1 MQKKELEKR
10 LEDWLAVREAEGLKP
25 TTLTNYRTF
34 ISIFLSWLGEDKAL
48 TPVSFADFFRQYR
61 VDHAVA
67 SQQAVYVALKI
78 FLSDIGEEKRM
89 GSMGRP
95 RGETPAKSVYTDEQ
109 LRVLFKR
116 LRTNRTATGLRDHAL
131 ISILRYTGIRAGE
144 VCGLQLGD
152 LDTQAE
158 TLAVTGGKTR
168 YARRTIPLVEPCHK
182 VLSAYLSR
190 GRPKLLNG
198 EACNH
203 LFLGVGGQPMNRN
216 SLALMLG
223 RKDVG
228 FKVGAHRFRH
238 SYITQ
243 LAVIGINPALIGQ
256 LAGWSPR
263 TLSAMLANYTHP
275 SGEDLKEAQEKAF
288 THSLP

>member
-1 MQKKELEKR
+1 MKQKELTVA
-10 LEDWLAVREAEGLKP
+10 LDAYLNVRQAEGLKP
-25 TTLTNYRTF
+25 TTLVNYRTF
-34 ISIFLSWLGEDKAL
+34 VSIFLSWLGDSREL
-48 TPVSFADFFRQYR
+48 SPSSFADFFRQYR
-61 VDHAVA
+61 QNHAVA

-78 FLSDIGEEKRM
+78 FLTGIGEEEKM
-89 GSMGRP
+89 GGMGRP
-95 RGETPAKSVYTDEQ
+95 RGETPPKNTYSQQQ
-109 LRVLFKR
+109 LTTLFKL
-116 LRTNRTATGLRDHAL
+116 LRRNRTVTGLRDHAL

-144 VCGLQLGD
+144 VCGLKVDD
-152 LDTQAE
+152 LDTQGE

-168 YARRTIPLVEPCHK
+168 YARRTIPLIQPCHK
-182 VLSAYLSR
+182 ILSAYLSR

-198 EACNH
+198 EACDH
-203 LFLGVGGQPMNRN
+203 LFLGVGGKPMNRN

-223 RKDVG
+223 RKDVE

-238 SYITQ
+238 TYITQ
-243 LAVIGINPALIGQ
+243 HSVSGTNPALIGQ

>member
-25 TTLTNYRTF
+25 TTLQNYRTF
-34 ISIFLSWLGEDKAL
+34 VSIFLSWLDETEL
-48 TPVSFADFFRQYR
+48 SPSSFADFFRQYR
-61 VDHAVA
+61 QNHAVA

-78 FLSDIGEEKRM
+78 FLSGIGEEKRM

-109 LRVLFKR
+109 LHILFKR
-116 LRTNRTATGLRDHAL
+116 LRTNKSPIGRRDLAL
-131 ISILRYTGIRAGE
+131 ASVLRYTGIRAGE
-144 VCGLQLGD
+144 VCGLQLDD

-182 VLSAYLSR
+182 ALAAYLSR

-198 EACNH
+198 EACES
-203 LFLGVGGQPMNRN
+203 LFLGIGGHPMNRN

-223 RKDVG
+223 RKDVP

-275 SGEDLKEAQEKAF
+275 SEEALKAAQEKAF
-288 THSLP
+288 GA

>member
-1 MQKKELEKR
+1 MLKAELEKR

-34 ISIFLSWLGEDKAL
+34 VSIFLSWLGEKSL
-48 TPVSFADFFRQYR
+48 TPSSFADFFRQYR
-61 VDHAVA
+61 QNHAVA
-67 SQQAVYVALKI
+67 SQQAIYVALKI
-78 FLSDIGEEKRM
+78 FLSGIGEEKRM
-89 GSMGRP
+89 GNMGRP

-109 LRVLFKR
+109 LHILFKR
-116 LRTNRTATGLRDHAL
+116 LRADRSPIGRRDLAL
-131 ISILRYTGIRAGE
+131 ASVLRYTGIRASE
-144 VCGLQLGD
+144 ACGLQLND

-198 EACNH
+198 EACAS
-203 LFLGVGGQPMNRN
+203 LFLGIGGQPMNRN

-223 RKDVG
+223 RKDVP

-238 SYITQ
+238 TWATAHVRAKTNPSI
-243 LAVIGINPALIGQ
+243 IGA
-256 LAGWSPR
+256 LAGWSGR
-263 TLSAMLANYTHP
+263 TLAQMIFTYSHP
-275 SGEDLKEAQEKAF
+275 DLEMLKEAQESALK
-288 THSLP
+288 

>member
-1 MQKKELEKR
+1 MLKTELEKR
-10 LEDWLAVREAEGLKP
+10 LEEWLAVRQAEGLKE

-34 ISIFLSWLGEDKAL
+34 VSIFLSWLGDKSL
-48 TPVSFADFFRQYR
+48 TPSSFADFFRQYR

-78 FLSDIGEEKRM
+78 FLTSIGEEKRM

-109 LRVLFKR
+109 LRALFKL
-116 LRTNRTATGLRDHAL
+116 LRADKSPVGRRDLAL
-131 ISILRYTGIRAGE
+131 ASVLRYTGIRAGE
-144 VCGLQLGD
+144 ACGLKVDD
-152 LDTQAE
+152 LDTQAGS
-158 TLAVTGGKTR
+158 LAVTSGKTR
-168 YARRTIPLVEPCHK
+168 HARRIVPLVEPCAK

-190 GRPKLLNG
+190 GRPRLLNG
-198 EACNH
+198 ESCSH
-203 LFLGVGGQPMNRN
+203 LFLGVGGRPMNRN

-223 RKDVG
+223 RKDVP
-228 FKVGAHRFRH
+228 FKVGSHKFRH

-243 LAVIGINPALIGQ
+243 LAVVGINPALIGQ

-288 THSLP
+288 TYSLP

>member
-1 MQKKELEKR
+1 MLKAELEKR
-10 LEDWLAVREAEGLKP
+10 LEEWLAVREAEGLKP

-34 ISIFLSWLGEDKAL
+34 VSIFLSWLGDKSL
-48 TPVSFADFFRQYR
+48 SPSSFADFFRQYR
-61 VDHAVA
+61 QNHAVA
-67 SQQAVYVALKI
+67 SQQAIYVALKI
-78 FLSDIGEEKRM
+78 FLSGIGEEKRM
-89 GSMGRP
+89 GNMGRP

-144 VCGLQLGD
+144 ACGLQLDD

-168 YARRTIPLVEPCHK
+168 YARRTIPLVEPCAK

-198 EACNH
+198 EKCES

-223 RKDVG
+223 RKNVP

-238 SYITQ
+238 TWATAHVRAKTNPSI
-243 LAVIGINPALIGQ
+243 IGA
-256 LAGWSPR
+256 LAGWSGR
-263 TLSAMLANYTHP
+263 TLSQMLSTYSHP
-275 SGEDLKEAQEKAF
+275 DLEMLKSAQESA
-288 THSLP
+288 LN

>member
-25 TTLTNYRTF
+25 TTLQNYRTF
-34 ISIFLSWLGEDKAL
+34 VSIFLSWLGDKSL
-48 TPVSFADFFRQYR
+48 TPSSFADFFRRYR
-61 VDHAVA
+61 QNHAVA
-67 SQQAVYVALKI
+67 SQQAIYVALKI
-78 FLSDIGEEKRM
+78 FLSGIGEEKRM
-89 GSMGRP
+89 GNMGRP

-109 LRVLFKR
+109 LRILFKR
-116 LRTNRTATGLRDHAL
+116 LGHNRTATGLRDYAL
-131 ISILRYTGIRAGE
+131 ASVLRYTGIRAGE
-144 VCGLQLGD
+144 ICGLQLDD

-158 TLAVTGGKTR
+158 SLGVTGGKTR
-168 YARRTIPLVEPCHK
+168 HARRTIPLVEPCAK
-182 VLSAYLSR
+182 ALAAYLSR

-198 EACNH
+198 EACSR
-203 LFLGVGGQPMNRN
+203 LFLGVGGKPMNRN

-238 SYITQ
+238 TYITQ
-243 LAVIGINPALIGQ
+243 HSVSGTNPALIGQ

-275 SGEDLKEAQEKAF
+275 SKEALKEAQQKAF
-288 THSLP
+288 RG